1 MLRLPP
7 NSAPDFIFTHTPIMP
22 AVSNHPLVH
31 DISKKESWFEVLTT
45 TDHSQ
50 VAMMRLAEGQV
61 TGEPEDHPE
70 SDQVL
75 LVLDGCVT
83 GTIGEDEVTVCTGQF
98 VVIPA
103 GVKHQFRNHG
113 QGEAV
118 TFNVY
123 AGPAYPPGTK
133 D

>member
-1 MLRLPP
+1 
-7 NSAPDFIFTHTPIMP
+7 MP

-45 TDHSQ
+45 SDRSQ

-83 GTIGEDEVTVCTGQF
+83 GTVGEDEVTVCTGQF

>member
-1 MLRLPP
+1 MSP
-7 NSAPDFIFTHTPIMP
+7 TK
-22 AVSNHPLVH
+22 HPLVH
-31 DISKKESWFEVLTT
+31 DTEKNASWFEVLTT
-45 TDHSQ
+45 TDRSQ

-61 TGEPEDHPE
+61 TGESEAHPK

-83 GTIGEDEVTVCTGQF
+83 GTIGEEEVTVCTGEF

-103 GVKHQFRNHG
+103 GMKHQFRNHG

>member
-1 MLRLPP
+1 MK
-7 NSAPDFIFTHTPIMP
+7 I
-22 AVSNHPLVH
+22 PLVH
-31 DISKKESWFEVLTT
+31 DVAKKESWFEVLTT
-45 TDHSQ
+45 TDLSQ

-61 TGEPEDHPE
+61 TGEPEAHPQ

-75 LVLDGCVT
+75 LVLDGRVT
-83 GTIGEDEVTVCTGQF
+83 GTIGEEEVSVCTGQF

-103 GVKHQFRNHG
+103 GVKHQFRNDG

>member
-1 MLRLPP
+1 MT
-7 NSAPDFIFTHTPIMP
+7 S
-22 AVSNHPLVH
+22 VH
-31 DISKKESWFEVLTT
+31 DIARRESWFEVLATAG
-45 TDHSQ
+45 HSQ

-61 TGEPEDHPE
+61 TGEPEDHPG

-83 GTIGEDEVTVCTGQF
+83 GTIGPDEVTVRTGQF
-98 VVIPA
+98 VIIPA

-123 AGPAYPPGTK
+123 APAVYAPDEKG
-133 D
+133 